1 LSENDA
7 VRRLLTESKRY
18 LFMERLNGIRDA
30 MKLSLKFV
38 IPLVIPLMILLLPTS
53 AFPFEGLTIIQQR
66 VIAIFFLAAL
76 CWVFEPIP
84 IYATS
89 VVVIVLELLLLS
101 DKGILWFRSGAG
113 DPEFGELLAYQDLMA
128 TFSSPI
134 IMLFLGGFFL
144 AMAATKY
151 RLDVNLARVMLK
163 PFGNQPKYVMLG
175 LMLITGVFSMFMSNT
190 ATTAMMLSILAPV
203 IAVFGAEDK
212 GRIALALCIPVAANI
227 GGIGTPIGTPPNAIA
242 LKYLVDE
249 HTITFGE
256 WMAFGIPFV
265 VVMMAI
271 AWVLMCKLY
280 PSDQETVN
288 LDIKGKFLKTPKAIT
303 VYITFGLTIL
313 LWLMGSSH
321 GMNSY
326 TVALIPVAVFSMT
339 GIINK
344 EDLKGISWDVLWLVS
359 GGIALGLALD
369 KTGLAKLVVGSIPF
383 GILSPYAVLVGAA
396 ALCLLMANFMSH
408 TATANLL
415 MPIMAALGLS
425 MEGLLPLGGIMTLI
439 LVVTFAASLGMSL
452 PISTPPNALAHA
464 TGFVNTKQ
472 MARVGVIL
480 GLIGVALSFVM
491 VWILNI
497 IGFIQ

>member
-1 LSENDA
+1 
-7 VRRLLTESKRY
+7 
-18 LFMERLNGIRDA
+18 

-113 DPEFGELLAYQDLMA
+113 EPEFGELLAYQDLMA

-203 IAVFGAEDK
+203 IAVFGAQDK

>member
-1 LSENDA
+1 
-7 VRRLLTESKRY
+7 
-18 LFMERLNGIRDA
+18 

-203 IAVFGAEDK
+203 IAVFGVEDK

-280 PSDQETVN
+280 PSDQKTVN